1 MQELYRTL
9 SPVTLFSAK
18 ASAGYP
24 NKNSSNEK
32 IESPRGTMGRGKMQ
46 KRALSSLFPLPIV
59 PRSLS
64 VSLSPVLPTIPRGLC
79 GGERPCHDRQWS
91 SKRLPTF
98 YSHVM
103 YGWQFLPAPMYVTFG
118 RLGGRK
124 IKVRRYQFI
133 VVVVSF
139 FVFAILIREWSKSPT
154 KCEFQVLHIFLL
166 TCEWHLFRVKTAIQ
180 RWSQQC
186 KT

>member
-9 SPVTLFSAK
+9 SPVTLSSAK

-24 NKNSSNEK
+24 NKNSNNE
-32 IESPRGTMGRGKMQ
+32 MQ

-59 PRSLS
+59 PCAHS
-64 VSLSPVLPTIPRGLC
+64 VSLSPVLPTIQRGLC

-103 YGWQFLPAPMYVTFG
+103 YGWQFLPTSMYVTVG

-133 VVVVSF
+133 VVVVF
-139 FVFAILIREWSKSPT
+139 FCL
-154 KCEFQVLHIFLL
+154 CHIN
-166 TCEWHLFRVKTAIQ
+166 TRVIEITNQMWISGTSHISTHLWMTPF
-180 RWSQQC
+180 SC
-186 KT
+186 KNCNPAMISAV

>member
-9 SPVTLFSAK
+9 SPVTLSSVK

-24 NKNSSNEK
+24 NKNSNNEK
-32 IESPRGTMGRGKMQ
+32 IESPRGTMGRGKMR
-46 KRALSSLFPLPIV
+46 KRGPSSLFPLPIV
-59 PRSLS
+59 PRAHS
-64 VSLSPVLPTIPRGLC
+64 VSLSPVLPTIQRGLC
-79 GGERPCHDRQWS
+79 GGEALCHDRQWS

-103 YGWQFLPAPMYVTFG
+103 YGWQFLPAPMYVTVG

-133 VVVVSF
+133 GF
-139 FVFAILIREWSKSPT
+139 FHRCHINTQVIEITHQVWISAIS
-154 KCEFQVLHIFLL
+154 HISA
-166 TCEWHLFRVKTAIQ
+166 HLWMTPFWCRNCNPAMISAV
-180 RWSQQC
+180 
-186 KT
+186 